1 MSESIIGVRNI
12 FLNKRR
18 RKLEFELYVK
28 MYYKKDFDEL
38 KAKEDNKN
46 NTANEIYDLICEY
59 KSLKINKTV

>member
-59 KSLKINKTV
+59 KSFEDK